1 MISTLFK
8 LTWVFLKIG
17 TFTFGGGFVMIPMIE
32 NDVVNTYGWLTKAE
46 FVDAVTL
53 GQITPGPVI
62 ISATFIGYKAYGI
75 LGATVATV
83 SVIFPSFVMIC
94 LATAAIKRFREN
106 KILANFLRG
115 ARVAVI
121 GLVLDAGVS
130 IGRSSVVDL
139 TTVLIAAAS
148 IICLFKYKVN
158 PIWVLLGAG
167 TIGLIFGGGGRV
179 L

>member
-1 MISTLFK
+1 MINTLFK
-8 LTWVFLKIG
+8 LSWVFLKIG

-62 ISATFIGYKAYGI
+62 ISATFIGYKACGI
-75 LGATVATV
+75 LGATVATA
-83 SVIFPSFVMIC
+83 SVILPSFVMVC
-94 LATAAIKRFREN
+94 LATAAIKKFREN

-121 GLVLDAGVS
+121 GMVFDAGVS
-130 IGRSSVVDL
+130 IGRSSLVD
-139 TTVLIAAAS
+139 TKTVLIAAAS

-167 TIGLIFGGGGRV
+167 IVGLILGGV
-179 L
+179 VI